1 MNFFSNL
8 RKLFTRNLPA
18 EPGRDEIEIVIYGFK
33 VKFIRKI
40 SIPVPHEV
48 SVFVPRLEFTH
59 KITQGDRTAESSVIL
74 NSLTIV
80 SSPLRESSG
89 KPAGNVQKPVRLPVK
104 IQ

>member
-1 MNFFSNL
+1 
-8 RKLFTRNLPA
+8 
-18 EPGRDEIEIVIYGFK
+18 EIEIVIYGFK

-48 SVFVPRLEFTH
+48 SVFVPRLEFNN
-59 KITQGDRTAESSVIL
+59 KITEGGRTAESSVIL

-80 SSPLRESSG
+80 SSPVREASE
-89 KPAGNVQKPVRLPVK
+89 KPAGNLQKPVKLPVK